1 MGYHLVIETDTA
13 SGDPVD
19 LYRADEAGGR
29 LAPLCPSFSVAGDGP
44 QVRVTLYVEG
54 DDVGE
59 VLRHGVEAALRAF
72 ESVGEPLTLRS
83 AALYTEAEFDRVFFG
98 DVVA

>member
-1 MGYHLVIETDTA
+1 MGYHLVIETDTV
-13 SGDPVD
+13 SGEPVD
-19 LYRADEAGGR
+19 PYRGDEAGGR
-29 LAPLCPSFSVAGDGP
+29 LAPLCPSFSASTVGP

-54 DDVGE
+54 DDVGD

-72 ESVGEPLTLRS
+72 ESVGEPLILRS
-83 AALYTEAEFDRVFFG
+83 ASLYTEAEFDRVFLG